1 MAVGTRPFE
10 VVRLGSEDPR
20 LARAVEVEQ
29 AAECWQ
35 NPHATPYSYA
45 ERLVD
50 VRNLDPAEDV
60 VAYAGCLE
68 ERVVATAICFLPL
81 LDNTD
86 KANVK
91 LSVEPKLWRRG
102 FGSALLDQVVTDLRA
117 WGRRL
122 VLGGVSYPLDA
133 DETYPAR
140 SFAVKNGFTL
150 ANAEVHRV
158 LWLPLSPARLEA
170 LLAECA
176 GHTSDYSFAE
186 FTGALP
192 EPIMPAYCELL
203 NALNTDAP
211 SGAVEYEAGG
221 VTPDDFA
228 ARLDVMSEQGRT
240 LYTSVAFDRDG
251 VTVAHSELSLPAND
265 PDNIFQWSTLVRRQ
279 DRGHRL
285 GAATKARNLRR
296 GQRRHPGRTSVHTWN
311 AESNTAMIA
320 VNEALGFEAVGYA
333 SRYQRSL

>member
-50 VRNLDPAEDV
+50 VRNLDPAEGV

-91 LSVEPKLWRRG
+91 VSVQPQLWRRG
-102 FGSALLDQVVTDLRA
+102 LGSALLDHVVTDLRA
-117 WGRRL
+117 GGRRL
-122 VLGGVSYPLDA
+122 VLGDVSYPLDA
-133 DETYPAR
+133 DESHPAR
-140 SFAVKNGFTL
+140 GFLAKNGFTL

-158 LWLPLSPARLEA
+158 LRLPVSSARLEG
-170 LLAECA
+170 LLAGCA
-176 GHTSDYSFAE
+176 GHNRGYTFAE

-192 EPIMPAYCELL
+192 EAIMPTYCELM

-211 SGAVEYEAGG
+211 SGAVDYEAGRI
-221 VTPDDFA
+221 TPDVFA
-228 ARLDVMSEQGRT
+228 ARLNVMAEQERT
-240 LYTSVAFDRDG
+240 LHSSVAFDGDG
-251 VTVAHSELSLPAND
+251 VPVAHSELSVPQND
-265 PDNIFQWSTLVRRQ
+265 PCNIFQWSTLVRRQ

-285 GAATKARNLRR
+285 GLATKARNLRR
-296 GQRRHPGRTSVHTWN
+296 VQRLHAGRASVHTWN

-320 VNEALGFEAVGYA
+320 VNEALGFEVVGCA
-333 SRYQRSL
+333 GRYQRIL